1 MSPFDFVNQ
10 IIQGKKN
17 LLIDENLEKEY
28 LPFIVNRALSYHTD
42 CIFYANEMNRYPTI
56 DKKMQNDFLLNTIR
70 SRKRPFIK
78 WAKSVENDDIE
89 AIKIFYGYS
98 NQKAM
103 EILSLLSEEQIQTIK
118 TKIDRGGK

>member
-42 CIFYANEMNRYPTI
+42 CIFYANEMNRYPTL

>member
-28 LPFIVNRALSYHTD
+28 LPFIVNRALSYHAD
-42 CIFYANEMNRYPTI
+42 CIFYANEMNRYPI
-56 DKKMQNDFLLNTIR
+56 LDKKMQNDFLLNTIR